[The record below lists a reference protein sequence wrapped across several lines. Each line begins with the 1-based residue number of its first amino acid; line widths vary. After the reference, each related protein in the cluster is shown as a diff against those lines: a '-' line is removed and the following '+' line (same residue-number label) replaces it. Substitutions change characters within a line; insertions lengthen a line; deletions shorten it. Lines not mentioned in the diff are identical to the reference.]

1 MAFVFRSS
9 KDIDKNPKKEEPD
22 ELNSIKEKLEL
33 IKEKRDSSILNNNS
47 SYASNSSVK
56 AKAPFGSL
64 SKKGCLS
71 TNNKSLNVPGPG
83 SYDINDSLLKKYF
96 NKNNTSPNI
105 TENDDENTKRLF
117 ISQQKRFNKDQY
129 KTDVPGPG
137 KYYKENIKKHYNL
150 TLSNQIFLYNHEM
163 NNYEPFATSR
173 ILSIP
178 SKGNNFGYE
187 LNNDGSIKL
196 IEDPN
201 KKIKFSGDKNNCV
214 GPGQYNSFYN
224 QKNPRIGIIDWKN
237 SIHRSLNKKVEKKK
251 EQEKEKD
258 KEIKKN
264 SQINSSQVDSN
275 FFLSNISTE
284 PTINDSLSIMNFNRK
299 NKTKNYFYT
308 DVGFDRK
315 NIEIRFSNSKIY
327 KNDTFSRTINRS
339 CLSPFFKLDTKPS
352 IDINNEKNK
361 DNIFPGPGAYLSLNN
376 FNFIPKNEKY
386 QFFGSS
392 MSRGIMYPTMTNNLK
407 IEKTPIDTLLNIDNV
422 SLSKNEYNKSKKSK
436 LKKQIR
442 NKKNKNIIKK
452 LDKIDITKEI
462 SRSIKKE
469 QEKKIGPG
477 SYSPI
482 EKIKKTF
489 SSEEGNFGSLE
500 RRFPLFPSKDE
511 YPGVGTYFHLETWC
525 SRKKNNILDKV
536 IPPNILKKL
545 KEGISVNKMGLFRDK
560 IMKENHKMP
569 IIGQYS
575 IENINSIANNTKK
588 SISVGKNQP
597 GFGSSFKRF
606 YIFKNQINENNGVGN
621 YNLKYP
627 DSKIYQRSAAFLG
640 GAGRNDIDNMKK
652 KNIINPLSGPGSYKS
667 DSYFDWNK
675 KSYNILFN

>member
-1 MAFVFRSS
+1 
-9 KDIDKNPKKEEPD
+9 
-22 ELNSIKEKLEL
+22 
-33 IKEKRDSSILNNNS
+33 
-47 SYASNSSVK
+47 
-56 AKAPFGSL
+56 
-64 SKKGCLS
+64 
-71 TNNKSLNVPGPG
+71 
-83 SYDINDSLLKKYF
+83 
-96 NKNNTSPNI
+96 
-105 TENDDENTKRLF
+105 
-117 ISQQKRFNKDQY
+117 
-129 KTDVPGPG
+129 
-137 KYYKENIKKHYNL
+137 
-150 TLSNQIFLYNHEM
+150 
-163 NNYEPFATSR
+163 
-173 ILSIP
+173 
-178 SKGNNFGYE
+178 
-187 LNNDGSIKL
+187 
-196 IEDPN
+196 
-201 KKIKFSGDKNNCV
+201 
-214 GPGQYNSFYN
+214 
-224 QKNPRIGIIDWKN
+224 
-237 SIHRSLNKKVEKKK
+237 
-251 EQEKEKD
+251 
-258 KEIKKN
+258 
-264 SQINSSQVDSN
+264 
-275 FFLSNISTE
+275 
-284 PTINDSLSIMNFNRK
+284 
-299 NKTKNYFYT
+299 
-308 DVGFDRK
+308 
-315 NIEIRFSNSKIY
+315 
-327 KNDTFSRTINRS
+327 
-339 CLSPFFKLDTKPS
+339 
-352 IDINNEKNK
+352 
-361 DNIFPGPGAYLSLNN
+361 
-376 FNFIPKNEKY
+376 
-386 QFFGSS
+386 
-392 MSRGIMYPTMTNNLK
+392 MYPTITNNLK

-575 IENINSIANNTKK
+575 IENKNSIANNTKK